1 MSGYYTQPDPDEQE
15 FAGNSGGGLRKML
28 EETLAENKKLLDKL
42 NERERGK
49 TTADLL
55 KGKGLDPAIAEII
68 PEGADPSEW
77 VDKYAH
83 LLGVAKNTP
92 DETPAAEPELQLADD
107 TDPALAAERERLAA
121 MNDAQES
128 GTPPVYTDAMERLEK
143 VDSEDELMKLIAEEQ
158 TKGG

>member
-1 MSGYYTQPDPDEQE
+1 MSGYYNQPDPDEQE
-15 FAGNSGGGLRKML
+15 FERGNSGGGLRKQL
-28 EETLAENKKLLDKL
+28 EEVLAENRKLLEKL
-42 NERERGK
+42 NKRDELS
-49 TTADLL
+49 TADLL

-68 PEGADPSEW
+68 PEGTDPSEW
-77 VDKYAH
+77 VEKYAH

-143 VDSEDELMKLIAEEQ
+143 VDSEEELLRLIAEEQ
-158 TKGG
+158 KGG